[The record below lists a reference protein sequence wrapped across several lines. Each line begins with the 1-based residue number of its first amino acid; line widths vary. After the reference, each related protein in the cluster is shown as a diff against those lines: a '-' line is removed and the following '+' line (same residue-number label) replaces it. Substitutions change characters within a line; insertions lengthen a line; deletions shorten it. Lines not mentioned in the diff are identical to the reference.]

1 MGDARIDASAYA
13 VMAGGVHV
21 STIIDAGGERHT
33 VAAWPNMRQA
43 FPGAWKPDGMG
54 GTVLRIG
61 DVLLAVTP
69 TKAGPFDCTLVGT
82 VRHRH
87 YDVRFSAPTLHA
99 AGRHFREVLL

>member
-21 STIIDAGGERHT
+21 STVVDVGGQKTIILE
-33 VAAWPNMRQA
+33 WPNMQPW
-43 FPGAWKPDGMG
+43 FPGAWGTDGMG
-54 GTVLRIG
+54 SAVCRFG
-61 DVLLAVTP
+61 DVLLTVTP

-87 YDVRFSAPTLHA
+87 YDVRFSAPTLDA